1 MLLDLSWKILRPAL
15 FSMDAERAH
24 EWTLQQSAMWPSMLR
39 LLAERPVQSCQV
51 GPLTWGGPIGLAA
64 GLDKNGIAIPA
75 WEALGFGAIE
85 VGTVTAIPQEGNP
98 KPRLFRLIPE
108 RAIINRMGF
117 NNLGAEAL
125 AANLGALK
133 AKGHWPKVPVGANL
147 GKSKV
152 VPNEEAIGD
161 YLKSLEYLEGKA
173 DYFTINISSPNTP
186 NLRALQDKEPLQ
198 RLLGAII
205 PAAKATPVF
214 LKLAP
219 DLTAEALTE
228 AVDVAIAAGCSGLIA
243 TNTTISRP
251 DTTGRLNEQG
261 GLSGLPLKTLAQS
274 GIRTVLQAA
283 AGRVPVV
290 GVGGIGTVEDAHALL
305 KMGCAAL
312 QIYTSLIYEGPALVG
327 RLHRGLAAQS

>member
-24 EWTLQQSAMWPSMLR
+24 EWTLHQSAIWAPLLR
-39 LLAERPVQSCQV
+39 LLATRPTQPCQV
-51 GPLTWGGPIGLAA
+51 GPLQWGGPIGLAA

-98 KPRLFRLIPE
+98 KPRLFRLISE

-125 AANLGALK
+125 AVNLGTLK
-133 AKGHWPKVPVGANL
+133 AKGHWPNVPVGANL

-205 PAAKATPVF
+205 PAAKTTPVF

-228 AVDVAIAAGCSGLIA
+228 AVEVAIMAGCSGLIA

-251 DTTGRLNEQG
+251 ETTGRLNEQG
-261 GLSGLPLKTLAQS
+261 GLSGQPLKPLAQS

-290 GVGGIGTVEDAHALL
+290 GVGGISTVEDANDLL

-327 RLHRGLAAQS
+327 RLHQGLAARP